1 MEFTGERFIPEALKE
16 TDETY
21 QEHIERY
28 KFTLDK
34 IKGHTVLDA
43 SCGAGYGSQMMAT
56 VARRVC
62 GIDISEESIR
72 YAREK
77 YAAANVAYEVMD
89 IKKLAFPDRSF
100 DTVVSFETIE
110 HIGFQQE
117 FVGEIWRV
125 LKPGGQLI
133 ISTPN
138 VETAPKGKAVHTPFH
153 VKELNL
159 AEMRELLKGFS
170 GIEVFAQK
178 MSYHKRSYKKIR
190 LISRYPKDNLR
201 KTIVQFCKK
210 RYASCEAMPVLL
222 RIFFYEYAL
231 KFKVFA
237 SKESDPF
244 IKPTFWVLKA
254 TRPRT

>member
-1 MEFTGERFIPEALKE
+1 MEFTGERFIPEKLKE

-34 IKGHTVLDA
+34 ISAKTVLDA
-43 SCGAGYGSQMMAT
+43 SCGAGYGSQMMARSAGH
-56 VARRVC
+56 VH

-77 YAAANVAYEVMD
+77 YGASNITYEAMD
-89 IKKLAFPDRSF
+89 IKKLKFPDRSF
-100 DTVVSFETIE
+100 DVVVSFETIE

-117 FVGEIWRV
+117 FVDEIRRV
-125 LKPGGQLI
+125 LKPGGALI

-138 VETAPKGKAVHTPFH
+138 VETTPKGKAVHTPFH

-159 AEMRELLKGFS
+159 DEMKALLAGFAN
-170 GIEVFAQK
+170 IEVYAQK
-178 MSYHKRSYKKIR
+178 MSYHKRLYKKIR
-190 LISRYPKDNLR
+190 LMSRYPKDDLR
-201 KTIVQFCKK
+201 KSIVQFCKK
-210 RYASCEAMPVLL
+210 RYANCEAMPVLP

-237 SKESDPF
+237 FRETNAF

-254 TRPRT
+254 TRP